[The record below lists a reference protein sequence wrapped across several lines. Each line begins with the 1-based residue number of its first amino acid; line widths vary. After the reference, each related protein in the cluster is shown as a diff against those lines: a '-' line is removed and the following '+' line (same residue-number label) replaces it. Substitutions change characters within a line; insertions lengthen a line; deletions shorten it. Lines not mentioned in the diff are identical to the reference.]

1 MAVLADICRIYVRG
15 VFARGVSAIVTTE
28 AVTGNVRVVENS
40 GNPERAGVAVVTLVA
55 GSDMSGWFAGCL
67 AAIVA
72 SAAAARYFG
81 VIHIGDRTPRRSR
94 MATRAKRRRCDVAR
108 RPHRR
113 EHGADLGMAACAN
126 RTGALEDAAG
136 MTPVATDILVCTIE
150 VKTGSEMI
158 KRFLCRRRRSEQ

>member
-1 MAVLADICRIYVRG
+1 MAVLADICRIDVRG

-40 GNPERAGVAVVTLVA
+40 GKPERAGMAVVTLVT
-55 GSDMSGWFAGCL
+55 GDNMPRWFAGRL
-67 AAIVA
+67 AAVVA

-94 MATRAKRRRCDVAR
+94 MAARAKRRRCDVAR

-113 EHGADLGMAACAN
+113 EHGADLGMASRAS
-126 RTGALEDAAG
+126 RTGALENAAG

-150 VKTGSEMI
+150 IKTGSEMI
-158 KRFLCRRRRSEQ
+158 KRFLCRRRGSEK